1 MFREDYIKENK
12 LIDKTEQEHT
22 DDLYT
27 DLENSKKNLNSL
39 YENLEFASGDLIDYY
54 TYQIKAEEARY
65 RFLNK

>member
-39 YENLEFASGDLIDYY
+39 YENLELASGDLIDYY